1 MTRLGTKKKP
11 AVIRVQSQERAEE
24 ILDLCADYDWEIIVG
39 VEEDK
44 PEDITDVLKLLE
56 PERFIDRVVPRVGR
70 NDRCLCGSGL
80 KYKKCCLRSTAT
92 SPTTSGPS

>member
-24 ILDLCADYDWEIIVG
+24 ILDLCADYDFEIIVG
-39 VEEDK
+39 VEADK

-56 PERFIDRVVPRVGR
+56 PERFIARVAPRSASRTIG
-70 NDRCLCGSGL
+70 
-80 KYKKCCLRSTAT
+80 
-92 SPTTSGPS
+92 

>member
-24 ILDLCADYDWEIIVG
+24 VLDLCADYDWEIIVG

-56 PERFIDRVVPRVGR
+56 PERFVTRVAPRVGR
-70 NDRCLCGSGL
+70 NDPCLCGSGA
-80 KYKKCCLRSTAT
+80 KYKKCCLRTASASAT
-92 SPTTSGPS
+92 PLGQS